1 MYISQLSI
9 INFRCFS
16 EFSVFFNDGMNVI
29 IGENNAGKTT
39 ILSAIELFFGETK
52 KRNLNIDDFHRGLA
66 IDNGKPPEIRIEL
79 KIKSSG
85 GTDTID
91 DLAVVASWLTKIE
104 DPWEAK
110 LTYIYFLP
118 EKDSKSYEEEYEKY
132 SKLPKFDDDA
142 RWNLLKKYI
151 PKYVSRIYAG
161 NPDLKNRVEPEYLK
175 KFNSEFL
182 DAFRDVE
189 NKLFTGQKTILK
201 DTLNYFLDYDL
212 KVSEKDSD
220 IEKKNEEFQG
230 HSKSLLQNIS
240 SRIDTEKAFGL
251 VNFTGADAGGK
262 PKISGNI
269 YEEDI
274 IPALKLYIKDNGYN
288 LPLSANGLG
297 YSNLIYISLILSKMQ
312 MWRSKDYG
320 ENAIIYPILLL
331 EEPEAH
337 LHPALQHY
345 FLKSLKEESQ
355 NKERVR
361 QIFVTT
367 HSTHITSAV
376 GLDSII
382 CMTNNKGV
390 IDVAYP
396 GKVFSDTKKDQES
409 KHYVERYL
417 DATRSCLLFS
427 KSVIFVEGISEVLL
441 IPVFAEHIEKPLE
454 KSFVSII
461 NSGGITFKHFIK
473 LFGAG
478 VKKENKNYAL
488 KRNVACLTDVDPKK
502 KEKKEKAIWKK
513 CYPFELGLDEQNYEY
528 KPIAGH
534 VTKLI
539 GQVEDCDNVK
549 IYYNESEKGKTLEY
563 DLAFENLDSDLLNTD
578 DKELDDSITDAID
591 SCQWEMDEK
600 NRARYAVSF
609 YEKIDKA
616 ENAFFLSY
624 VLNENLTSD
633 GKKEFN
639 LPKYIESAIDFVS
652 HN

>member
-1 MYISQLSI
+1 MYISELSI
-9 INFRCFS
+9 ENFRCFRKS
-16 EFSVFFNDGMNVI
+16 SISFNDGMNVI

-39 ILSAIELFFGETK
+39 VLSAIELFFGETK
-52 KRNLNIDDFHRGLA
+52 KRSLNIDDFHRGLT
-66 IDNGKPPEIRIEL
+66 IGDGKPPEIRIEL

-85 GTDTID
+85 EEDTVD

-104 DPWEAK
+104 DLWEAK

-118 EKDSKSYEEEYEKY
+118 EKDSKLYEEEYEKD
-132 SKLPKFDDDA
+132 SKSSEFDNDA

-151 PKYVSRIYAG
+151 PKYVSQIYAG
-161 NPDLKNRVEPEYLK
+161 NPALKNRVEPEYLK
-175 KFNSEFL
+175 KFNSEFM

-189 NKLFTGQKTILK
+189 NKLFNGQKTILK

-212 KVSEKDSD
+212 KGSEEYGD
-220 IEKKNEEFQG
+220 IEKKEEKFQEY
-230 HSKSLLQNIS
+230 SKYLLENIS

-251 VNFTGADAGGK
+251 VNFTGAEAGGK
-262 PKISGNI
+262 PEISGNL
-269 YEEDI
+269 YERDV

-288 LPLSANGLG
+288 LPLSCNGLG

-345 FLKSLKEESQ
+345 FLKSLKEES
-355 NKERVR
+355 KDKKRVR

-382 CMTNNKGV
+382 CMTNNEGV

-396 GKVFSDTKKDQES
+396 GKVFSNKKEDQKS

-427 KSVIFVEGISEVLL
+427 KSVIFVEGISELLL
-441 IPVFAEHIEKPLE
+441 IPVFAEHIGKPLE
-454 KSFVSII
+454 KSFVSIV

-478 VKKENKNYAL
+478 IEEKNKIYAL

-502 KEKKEKAIWKK
+502 KERKKDAKWKK
-513 CYPFELGLDEQNYEY
+513 CYPFELNLYEQNYEY
-528 KPIAGH
+528 MPIAGH
-534 VTKLI
+534 VTNLI
-539 GQVEDCDNVK
+539 NQVKDCDSVK
-549 IYYNESEKGKTLEY
+549 IYYNEIKKGKTLEY
-563 DLAFENLDSDLLNTD
+563 DLAFENPDSDLLKTD
-578 DKELDDSITDAID
+578 DKELDDSIIAAIR
-591 SCQWEMDEK
+591 SCHWEPDEID
-600 NRARYAVSF
+600 RAKFAVLF
-609 YEKIDKA
+609 YDKIDKA

-624 VLNENLTSD
+624 ALNENLTSD
-633 GKKEFN
+633 EKKDFH
-639 LPKYIESAIDFVS
+639 LPEYIENAIDFVS
-652 HN
+652 NN